1 MRQIHR
7 KRQTHTRD
15 NYSKFSFGSNSS
27 QVVKKEDC
35 EQAMGNCE
43 IECTWCK
50 ERGDSGG
57 RSEGKYCSFLC
68 NAEHKWARTY
78 PDDLSMYGMLSSQDC
93 WHCKCEPEDATGTQL
108 TKKYCNRDCFHADS
122 LEDCI
127 FNFVLSIVWAHIK
140 AGNIDDKIE
149 KLKQQFE
156 NEKGAKRREKLNVE
170 VFDKVQQETE
180 EEHAQNIEFIEK
192 TMKEL
197 LGDGPKTIWRLNQW
211 RRRNFGEVDAFLK
224 SVAKGVSR

>member
-1 MRQIHR
+1 
-7 KRQTHTRD
+7 
-15 NYSKFSFGSNSS
+15 
-27 QVVKKEDC
+27 
-35 EQAMGNCE
+35 
-43 IECTWCK
+43 
-50 ERGDSGG
+50 
-57 RSEGKYCSFLC
+57 
-68 NAEHKWARTY
+68 
-78 PDDLSMYGMLSSQDC
+78 MLSI
-93 WHCKCEPEDATGTQL
+93 G
-108 TKKYCNRDCFHADS
+108 
-122 LEDCI
+122 
-127 FNFVLSIVWAHIK
+127 WAHIK

-149 KLKQQFE
+149 KLKQQLE

-192 TMKEL
+192 TMKKL